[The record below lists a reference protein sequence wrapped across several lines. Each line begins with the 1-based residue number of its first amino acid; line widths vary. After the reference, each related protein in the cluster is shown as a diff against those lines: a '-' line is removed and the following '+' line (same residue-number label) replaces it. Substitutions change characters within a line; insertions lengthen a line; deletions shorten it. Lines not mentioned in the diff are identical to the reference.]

1 MGMEKKSFIN
11 QATNGTESPETRDIR
26 EWLSQYPGYKEQIK
40 GIRESLGMTQ
50 EQLAR
55 VVDRTPRAIRTIENG
70 EAFPRIS
77 TLQGIADALDAELNI
92 FLVPRKG
99 IPLTLN
105 KKEKA
110 KSNQEEIIFPIEER
124 NDICFGETD

>member
-55 VVDRTPRAIRTIENG
+55 VVDPLPGRYVRLKMGKR
-70 EAFPRIS
+70 FP
-77 TLQGIADALDAELNI
+77 G
-92 FLVPRKG
+92 LVRCRVLPTR
-99 IPLTLN
+99 
-105 KKEKA
+105 
-110 KSNQEEIIFPIEER
+110 SMR
-124 NDICFGETD
+124 S